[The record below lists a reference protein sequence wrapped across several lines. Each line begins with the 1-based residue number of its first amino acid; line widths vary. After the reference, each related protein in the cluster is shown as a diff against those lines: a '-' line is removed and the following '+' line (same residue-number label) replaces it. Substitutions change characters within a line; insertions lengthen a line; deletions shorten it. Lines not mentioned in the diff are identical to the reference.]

1 MLSKNF
7 LPVIISWLSGRSK
20 HILKVYC
27 STSTSNSS
35 SLNEVKYKDT
45 KQMKK
50 DIEEIK
56 IKIKMKRK
64 FIFDDK
70 EILHIMSYVRSVNPD
85 LINVCTKQ
93 LKLCKT
99 DVDVLYFI
107 DRDSAAEYLSLI
119 KDDLIK
125 NMCFVAEMNP
135 GYGVLTTE
143 LLKVDIPLIHLYE
156 ARKELHPILNA
167 IHNMYPGR
175 LDLRNFNLITTCNSF
190 YKLKDESQI
199 QQIFQGVENKE
210 WEDETSMQII
220 GATSSKLF
228 FHHLIQ
234 SLLFRNSFMSYGR
247 PVFYLAIP
255 PSLWHK
261 YSCDIS
267 NGKIYTFTKVMFQ
280 TMFNYKLLGALN
292 RKAFLPWPRQN
303 NKLQHKFARMRAK
316 QDYEQINVVKIE
328 PKIYLYSQLSL
339 EDWITFSYFVR
350 HHMQKRCN
358 KVISELEKWIPGCG
372 IRLIAKDYTIFTQ
385 FGDLTPA
392 QMIELFKEF
401 KSWPEYNESNF
412 LASMNDL
419 SAHNELIAAELE
431 DNLKIDE

>member
-7 LPVIISWLSGRSK
+7 LPVITSWLSRRSK

-27 STSTSNSS
+27 STSTSNNSC
-35 SLNEVKYKDT
+35 LNEVKYKDT

-50 DIEEIK
+50 EIEEIK
-56 IKIKMKRK
+56 IKMKKMKRK

-143 LLKVDIPLIHLYE
+143 LLKVDIPMIHLYE

-167 IHNMYPGR
+167 IHNMYLGR

-255 PSLWHK
+255 PSLWHV
-261 YSCDIS
+261 SIS
-267 NGKIYTFTKVMFQ
+267 
-280 TMFNYKLLGALN
+280 
-292 RKAFLPWPRQN
+292 
-303 NKLQHKFARMRAK
+303 
-316 QDYEQINVVKIE
+316 
-328 PKIYLYSQLSL
+328 
-339 EDWITFSYFVR
+339 FSF
-350 HHMQKRCN
+350 
-358 KVISELEKWIPGCG
+358 IL
-372 IRLIAKDYTIFTQ
+372 
-385 FGDLTPA
+385 
-392 QMIELFKEF
+392 
-401 KSWPEYNESNF
+401 
-412 LASMNDL
+412 
-419 SAHNELIAAELE
+419 
-431 DNLKIDE
+431 